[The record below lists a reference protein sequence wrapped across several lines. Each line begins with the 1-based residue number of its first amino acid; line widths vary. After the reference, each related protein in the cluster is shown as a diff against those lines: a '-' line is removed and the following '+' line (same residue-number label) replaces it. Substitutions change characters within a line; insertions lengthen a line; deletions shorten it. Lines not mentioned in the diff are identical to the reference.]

1 MKLFKAPIFT
11 KQSFID
17 GVGWIALIFGGL
29 FYIGGHII
37 LYYSD
42 WLSQTTSWTID
53 HIKFWSGLA
62 ISIGD
67 ILLVGGV
74 VGFLTSA
81 AQWKGIIVQELT
93 NIVYGKEL
101 LSKRSDLKAIWE
113 NVTKQL
119 FKNKFKHIHRDI
131 LDSISHYLPTTDN
144 EICYYDNFTEDIS
157 VTWEDKDAC
166 IVKTTEIMSFDIIAE
181 SEAEVDYTVRS
192 KTVINPQIGK
202 PEDCVRHTI
211 HLNEQEYT
219 QAVTN
224 HERSGIFVV
233 MNTSLQLKGSKKYHF
248 KFTIEKK
255 YNLKEDFTIAYKAKR
270 YIHNMHV
277 SLLLDE
283 GISAEFIERGEYEP
297 FCEVKKTKQNIIMDH
312 SGVILPHQGF
322 IFALKID

>member
-1 MKLFKAPIFT
+1 MKIFKAPIFT
-11 KQSFID
+11 KQTFID
-17 GVGWIALIFGGL
+17 GAGWIALIIGGL
-29 FYIGGHII
+29 SYIVGHII
-37 LYYSD
+37 VYYSD
-42 WLSQTTSWTID
+42 WLSQNTSWNND
-53 HIKFWSGLA
+53 HIKFWADLA

-93 NIVYGKEL
+93 NIVYGKDF
-101 LSKRSDLKAIWE
+101 LSKRADLKIIWE

-119 FKNKFKHIHRDI
+119 FKHKFKHIHRDI

-144 EICYYDNFTEDIS
+144 EICYYDNFTEDIT
-157 VTWEDKDAC
+157 VKWEDKDAC

-181 SEAEVDYTVRS
+181 SEAKVDYSVYSR
-192 KTVINPQIGK
+192 TVINQEIGSPK
-202 PEDCVRHTI
+202 DCVRHTI
-211 HLNEQEYT
+211 LLNEEVYS
-219 QAVTN
+219 QATTN
-224 HERSGIFVV
+224 HERDGEYVV
-233 MNTSLQLKGSKKYHF
+233 MNTVMQLQGSKKYHF
-248 KFTIEKK
+248 KFIIEKK
-255 YNLKEDFTIAYKAKR
+255 YNLKDDFTIAYKAKR

-283 GISAEFIERGEYEP
+283 GISAEFLDRGEFEP